1 MKKWTQRLLLS
12 VCWWSACSM
21 AQAATATTFRV
32 VTEDAPPFTYWH
44 DGELAGPVLP
54 FVDKLMQAAGLP
66 YTHHVYPWARSLAL
80 AQHAPNV
87 LIYALAR
94 TPEREASFHWIGELV
109 DMRIYLYGMVG
120 RKTPQVDSL
129 AQARQLR
136 IGVIN
141 KDVRLDW
148 LKANGFSELSP
159 TSVGGLD
166 LSENSEVNMLKLR
179 RGMVDAV
186 PVSRIAMQT
195 YCRQSKLDCGQFRQ
209 LYPLPMTMSLYLAA
223 SKKTS
228 YEYVNTLR
236 YHYRKL
242 VQDGSHH
249 QAFSRLN
256 DG

>member
-1 MKKWTQRLLLS
+1 MHKYRLRLLAMGCVVGLCCMVLPARAVS
-12 VCWWSACSM
+12 
-21 AQAATATTFRV
+21 FRV
-32 VTEDAPPFTYWH
+32 VTEDAPPFTYRV
-44 DGELAGPVLP
+44 DGELAGPALP
-54 FVDKLMQAAGLP
+54 FIDKLMQAAALP
-66 YTHHVYPWARSLAL
+66 YTHHVYPWARSMAL

-109 DMRIYLYGMVG
+109 DMHIYLYGMVG
-120 RKTPQVDSL
+120 RKHLQVESL

-148 LKANGFSELSP
+148 FKANGFSELTPS
-159 TSVGGLD
+159 SAGGLD
-166 LSENSEVNMLKLR
+166 LSENNNVNMLKLR

-186 PVSRIAMQT
+186 PVSRLALQT
-195 YCRQSKLDCGQFRQ
+195 YCRQQKLDCGQFRQ

-223 SKKTS
+223 SKKTPH
-228 YEYVNTLR
+228 EYVNTLR

-249 QAFSRLN
+249 QAFARLAA
-256 DG
+256 D